1 MPLLLATELHWRCSS
16 YGTKSARNGSSGTVC
31 EQGHEKREKLSDDPC
46 PYPCVF
52 LASRRGRK
60 SRCHASSRRERQA
73 NTRQAT
79 VLYHWCILLL
89 HVLATISWMYA
100 TDIRDRDSQV
110 YLAQDTRLLYWR
122 CKARTVCKHGEGVYI
137 TLQFNVH
144 PLMTCTGG
152 TALWAAPLK
161 THHAQKDTYGTEI
174 N

>member
-1 MPLLLATELHWRCSS
+1 MKPPRSGSFLLLNRSSTKVPLLLATELHWRCSS

-89 HVLATISWMYA
+89 HVLATISGCTRRIYA
-100 TDIRDRDSQV
+100 TETPRYTWHKTQGCFTGDVKPGLFAS
-110 YLAQDTRLLYWR
+110 
-122 CKARTVCKHGEGVYI
+122 TVKEF
-137 TLQFNVH
+137 T
-144 PLMTCTGG
+144 
-152 TALWAAPLK
+152 
-161 THHAQKDTYGTEI
+161 
-174 N
+174 